1 MREGT
6 KRRVRIFLW
15 VILAGTLIGISYG
28 TLTGF
33 AGLGTPAMG
42 GLIGAVHGLRS
53 GGDSPSEGRAFGAL
67 RYRDFRFFWVG
78 AIISQ
83 VGTWMQQIAQGWLL
97 YDLTGSAFAVG
108 LDD

>member
-42 GLIGAVHGLRS
+42 GLIGAVHGLAIAAS
-53 GGDSPSEGRAFGAL
+53 IGLLEIFGGAYTCRTEGRASTAG
-67 RYRDFRFFWVG
+67 RDHLDKR
-78 AIISQ
+78 
-83 VGTWMQQIAQGWLL
+83 T
-97 YDLTGSAFAVG
+97 AVWRG
-108 LDD
+108 H